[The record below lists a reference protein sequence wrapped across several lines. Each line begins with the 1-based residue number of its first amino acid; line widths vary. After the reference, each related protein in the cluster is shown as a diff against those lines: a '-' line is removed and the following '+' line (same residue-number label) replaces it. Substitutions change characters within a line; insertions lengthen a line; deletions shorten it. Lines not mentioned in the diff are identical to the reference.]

1 MTAKNTQT
9 AELPVVQSANPQQGF
24 AERFTQGVIGEVMK
38 IDQSVKFSEPQMKL
52 LKKYFI
58 VIDGVLKTA
67 ELNRLKKTEQYRDDL
82 KVSWENVNMN
92 KLSQDVADLSSIG
105 IDCSLKNSVFF
116 IPYKNNAINKYD
128 LVPMFGFAGMETKA
142 RNFAIDYPKNI
153 VFELVY
159 SNDKFKEIKKDK
171 NNKINTVTFEVVDS
185 FDRGEIVGGF
195 WMKEYEDETKNEVRV
210 LTLRDIEK
218 RKPKNASVEF
228 WGGEKAV
235 WKNGQKTK
243 DTEAVEGWFEEMCM
257 KTIKRHCFDSFVL
270 SSEKMNEYAT
280 RFMLLEEASNRINA
294 TDEIQSLS
302 EEVEQKANKKV
313 MDFDDAEIVGSQQ
326 LNEAQPNNI
335 PTPQTAGTAKMTMA
349 NTTDEAEKLLFNDGV
364 GGEEEHP
371 SF

>member
-1 MTAKNTQT
+1 MTAKNTQIT
-9 AELPVVQSANPQQGF
+9 PNTQETSNTPATLQGTPQNVGF
-24 AERFTQGVIGEVMK
+24 AERFTQGVIGEVLK

-58 VIDGVLKTA
+58 VIDGMLKTA
-67 ELNRLKKTEQYRDDL
+67 ELNRLKKSEQFRDAL
-82 KVSWENVNMN
+82 EINWANVNMN

-116 IPYKNNAINKYD
+116 IPYKNNTLNKYD
-128 LVPMFGFAGMETKA
+128 LVPMFGYAGMEQKA

-159 SNDKFKEIKKDK
+159 ENDNFKEIKKDK
-171 NNKINTVTFEVVDS
+171 DNKVNTVKFEVVDS
-185 FDRGEIVGGF
+185 FNRGAIKGGF

-210 LTLRDIEK
+210 LTIKDIEK

-235 WKNGQKTK
+235 WKNGSKTNQ
-243 DTEAVEGWFEEMCM
+243 TEAVEGWFEEMCM

-280 RFMLLEEASNRINA
+280 RFMLLEQTANEISNTDDNA
-294 TDEIQSLS
+294 ENLS
-302 EEVEQKANKKV
+302 QEVSKNANKKEI
-313 MDFDDAEIVGSQQ
+313 DFDDAEIMESHQ
-326 LNEAQPNNI
+326 LNEVLPNDIPVATGQPVKTK
-335 PTPQTAGTAKMTMA
+335 P
-349 NTTDEAEKLLFNDGV
+349 NTLNFENDNSM
-364 GGEEEHP
+364 EHP